1 MKKQSPY
8 VYLFTMGH
16 FSVDWAQG
24 AIPALLPYFIT
35 TCNLSYQAGATLIF
49 ANMLL
54 SSVSQPI
61 FGYYSDKISKPWF
74 VPLGPILC
82 GICLTLLGFTQNYW
96 LIFLFSMFSGFGSS
110 IYHPEAARMV
120 NNIAGDQKGKA
131 WEPFPSAATP
141 VLP

>member
-1 MKKQSPY
+1 MKKLSPY
-8 VYLFTMGH
+8 VYLFAMGH

-35 TCNLSYQAGATLIF
+35 TCNLSYQDGATLIF

-74 VPLGPILC
+74 VPLGP
-82 GICLTLLGFTQNYW
+82 
-96 LIFLFSMFSGFGSS
+96 SSAGS
-110 IYHPEAARMV
+110 A
-120 NNIAGDQKGKA
+120 
-131 WEPFPSAATP
+131 
-141 VLP
+141 

>member
-96 LIFLFSMFSGFGSS
+96 LIFLFSMFSGFGPPSTIPKQPAWS
-110 IYHPEAARMV
+110 